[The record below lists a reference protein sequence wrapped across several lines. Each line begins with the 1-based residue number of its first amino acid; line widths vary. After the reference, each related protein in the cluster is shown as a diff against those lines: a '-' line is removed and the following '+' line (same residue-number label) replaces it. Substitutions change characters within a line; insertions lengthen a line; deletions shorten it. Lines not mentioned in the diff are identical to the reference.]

1 MKKFNIKFYEN
12 RKIYF
17 TITAVLLAIGIVFN
31 IIFGTTLDIQFKGG
45 AMLDYAYSGEI
56 STSDVE
62 NIVEEVTGQNVD
74 VRVYSSM
81 VDTNGEASNGMSITF
96 AGTDSITV
104 EQQDAIT
111 SAIKELYPDSG
122 LTVEETTSV
131 DRTFRCSCQL
141 FCTFF
146 AKCLIAVAITF
157 LLLVIYIAFRFRK
170 IGGASAGVISIIA
183 LLHDV
188 VLVYFT
194 FVVFQMPI
202 NDNFIAVILTILGY
216 SLNNTIIIY
225 DRIRENRRT
234 LGPKAKTSDLVNLS
248 INQTLTRSIY
258 TSLCTFVAIAC
269 VYVVGMAY
277 GLSSVTTFALPMMV
291 GVLVGCY
298 SSVCITGPLY
308 VMWRNHKDK
317 AATEAK

>member
-17 TITAVLLAIGIVFN
+17 GITIALFVIGIIFN

-45 AMLDYAYSGEI
+45 AMLDYTYTGEI

-62 NIVEEVTGQNVD
+62 SIVEDVTGQNVD
-74 VRVYSSM
+74 IRVYSSM
-81 VDTNGEASNGMSITF
+81 VDTNGANTNGMSITF

-104 EQQDAIT
+104 DQQDAIS
-111 SAIKELYPDSG
+111 SAILEKYPDSA
-122 LTVEETTSV
+122 LTVEETSSV
-131 DRTFRCSCQL
+131 DRTVGTS
-141 FCTFF
+141 FF

-157 LLLVIYIAFRFRK
+157 VLLVIYIAFRFRK
-170 IGGASAGVISIIA
+170 IGGASAGIISIIA

-188 VLVYFT
+188 LLVYFT
-194 FVVFQMPI
+194 FVIFRMPI
-202 NDNFIAVILTILGY
+202 NDNFIAVMLTILGY

-225 DRIRENRRT
+225 DRIRENRRA
-234 LGPKAKTSDLVNLS
+234 LGPKAQTSELVNLS

-258 TSLCTFVAIAC
+258 TSLCTFVAIGC

-277 GLSSVTTFALPMMV
+277 GLTSVTTFALPMMV
-291 GVLVGCY
+291 GILVGCY

-308 VMWRNHKDK
+308 VMWRNYKDK
-317 AATEAK
+317 ISVKAK

>member
-17 TITAVLLAIGIVFN
+17 GITIALFVIGIIFN

-45 AMLDYAYSGEI
+45 AMLDYTYTGEI

-62 NIVEEVTGQNVD
+62 SIVEDVTGQNVD
-74 VRVYSSM
+74 IRVYSSM
-81 VDTNGEASNGMSITF
+81 VDTNGANTNGMSITF

-104 EQQDAIT
+104 DQQDAIS
-111 SAIKELYPDSG
+111 SAILEKYPDSA
-122 LTVEETTSV
+122 LTVEETSSV
-131 DRTFRCSCQL
+131 DRTVGTS
-141 FCTFF
+141 FF

-157 LLLVIYIAFRFRK
+157 VLLVIYIAFRFRK
-170 IGGASAGVISIIA
+170 IGGASAGIISIIA

-188 VLVYFT
+188 LLVYFT
-194 FVVFQMPI
+194 FVIFRMPI

-225 DRIRENRRT
+225 DRIRENRRA
-234 LGPKAKTSDLVNLS
+234 LGPKAQTSELVNLS

-258 TSLCTFVAIAC
+258 TSLCTFVAIGC

-277 GLSSVTTFALPMMV
+277 GLTSVTTFALPMMV
-291 GVLVGCY
+291 GILVGCY

-308 VMWRNHKDK
+308 VMWRNYKDK
-317 AATEAK
+317 ISVKAK

>member
-17 TITAVLLAIGIVFN
+17 GITIALFAIGIIFN

-45 AMLDYAYSGEI
+45 AMLDYTYTGEI

-62 NIVEEVTGQNVD
+62 SIVEEVTGQNVD
-74 VRVYSSM
+74 IRVYSSM
-81 VDTNGEASNGMSITF
+81 VDTNGANTNGMSITF

-104 EQQDAIT
+104 DQQDAIS
-111 SAIKELYPDSG
+111 SAILEKYPDSA
-122 LTVEETTSV
+122 LTIEETSSV
-131 DRTFRCSCQL
+131 DRTVGTS
-141 FCTFF
+141 FF

-157 LLLVIYIAFRFRK
+157 VLLVIYIAFRFRK
-170 IGGASAGVISIIA
+170 IGGASAGIISIIA

-188 VLVYFT
+188 LLVYFT
-194 FVVFQMPI
+194 FVIFRMRI

-225 DRIRENRRT
+225 DRIRENRRA
-234 LGPKAKTSDLVNLS
+234 LGPKAQTSELVNLS

-258 TSLCTFVAIAC
+258 TSLCTFVAIGC

-277 GLSSVTTFALPMMV
+277 GLTSVTTFALPMMV
-291 GVLVGCY
+291 GILVGCY

-308 VMWRNHKDK
+308 VMWRNYKDK
-317 AATEAK
+317 TSVKAK

>member
-1 MKKFNIKFYEN
+1 MKKFNIRFYEN

-17 TITAVLLAIGIVFN
+17 TITIALLVLGVIFTV
-31 IIFGTTLDIQFKGG
+31 IFGTALDIEFKGG
-45 AMLDYAYSGEI
+45 VMLEYAYSGTI
-56 STSDVE
+56 DTSEVE
-62 NIVEEVTGQNVD
+62 SAVESATGQNAD
-74 VRVYSSM
+74 VRVYENLA
-81 VDTNGEASNGMSITF
+81 DANGNPENSLSITF

-104 EQQDAIT
+104 EQQEEIANQI
-111 SAIKELYPDSG
+111 SQAYPDAN
-122 LTVEETTSV
+122 LRIEETSSV
-131 DRTFRCSCQL
+131 DRTVGT
-141 FCTFF
+141 TFF
-146 AKCLIAVAITF
+146 AKCLVAVAITF
-157 LLLVIYIAFRFRK
+157 VLLVIYIAFRFRK
-170 IGGASAGVISIIA
+170 IGGASAGIISIIA

-194 FVVFQMPI
+194 FVVFRMPI

-225 DRIRENRRT
+225 DRIRENRRV
-234 LGPKAKTSDLVNLS
+234 LGPKAKTSELVNLS

-269 VYVVGMAY
+269 VYVVGVIY
-277 GLSSVTTFALPMMV
+277 GLTSVTTFALPMMV

-308 VMWRNHKDK
+308 VMWRNYKDK
-317 AATEAK
+317 KKARAV

>member
-17 TITAVLLAIGIVFN
+17 GITIALLAIGIIFN

-45 AMLDYAYSGEI
+45 AMLDYTYTGEI

-62 NIVEEVTGQNVD
+62 SIVEDVTGQNVD
-74 VRVYSSM
+74 IRVYSSM
-81 VDTNGEASNGMSITF
+81 VDTNGANTNGMSITF

-104 EQQDAIT
+104 DQQDAIS
-111 SAIKELYPDSG
+111 SAILEKYPDSA
-122 LTVEETTSV
+122 LTVEETSSV
-131 DRTFRCSCQL
+131 DRTVGTS
-141 FCTFF
+141 FF

-157 LLLVIYIAFRFRK
+157 VLLVIYIAFRFRK
-170 IGGASAGVISIIA
+170 IGGASAGIISIIA

-188 VLVYFT
+188 LLVYFT
-194 FVVFQMPI
+194 FVIFRMPI

-225 DRIRENRRT
+225 DRIRENRRA
-234 LGPKAKTSDLVNLS
+234 LGPKAQTSELVNLS

-258 TSLCTFVAIAC
+258 TSLCTFVAIGC

-277 GLSSVTTFALPMMV
+277 GLTSVTTFALPMMV
-291 GVLVGCY
+291 GILVGCY

-308 VMWRNHKDK
+308 VMWRNYKDK
-317 AATEAK
+317 TSVKAK

>member
-1 MKKFNIKFYEN
+1 MKKFNIRFYEN

-17 TITAVLLAIGIVFN
+17 TITIALLVLGVIFN
-31 IIFGTTLDIQFKGG
+31 VIFGTTLDIQFKGG
-45 AMLDYAYSGEI
+45 VMLEYAYSGEI
-56 STSDVE
+56 DTTAVE
-62 NIVEEVTGQNVD
+62 AAVESATGQNAD
-74 VRVYSSM
+74 VRIYENLA
-81 VDTNGEASNGMSITF
+81 DANGNPENSLSISF

-104 EQQDAIT
+104 EQQEEIANQI
-111 SAIKELYPDSG
+111 SQAYPDAN
-122 LTVEETTSV
+122 LRIEETSSV
-131 DRTFRCSCQL
+131 DRTVGT
-141 FCTFF
+141 TFF
-146 AKCLIAVAITF
+146 AKCLVAVAITF
-157 LLLVIYIAFRFRK
+157 VLLVIYIAFRFRK
-170 IGGASAGVISIIA
+170 IGGASAGIISIIA

-194 FVVFQMPI
+194 FVVFRMPI

-225 DRIRENRRT
+225 DRIRENRRV
-234 LGPKAKTSDLVNLS
+234 LGPKAKTSELVNLS

-269 VYVVGMAY
+269 VYVVGVIY
-277 GLSSVTTFALPMMV
+277 GLTSVTTFALPMMV

-308 VMWRNHKDK
+308 VMWRNYKDK
-317 AATEAK
+317 KKARAV

>member
-17 TITAVLLAIGIVFN
+17 GITIALLVVGVIFN

-45 AMLDYAYSGEI
+45 AMLDYSFSGDIDTGE
-56 STSDVE
+56 VE
-62 NIVEEVTGQNVD
+62 SIVEEVTGQNVD
-74 VRVYSSM
+74 VGVYSSM
-81 VDTNGEASNGMSITF
+81 VDTNGASSSGLSITF

-104 EQQDAIT
+104 DEQNAIT
-111 SAIKELYPDSG
+111 SAILEKYPESG
-122 LTVEETTSV
+122 LVIEETTSV
-131 DRTFRCSCQL
+131 DRTVGT
-141 FCTFF
+141 TFF
-146 AKCLIAVAITF
+146 AKCLVAVAITF
-157 LLLVIYIAFRFRK
+157 VLLVIYIAFRFRK
-170 IGGASAGVISIIA
+170 IGGASAGIISIIA

-188 VLVYFT
+188 ILVYFT
-194 FVVFQMPI
+194 FVVFRMPI

-225 DRIRENRRT
+225 DRIRENRRSM
-234 LGPKAKTSDLVNLS
+234 GPKAKTSELVNLS
-248 INQTLTRSIY
+248 INQTLTRSVY

-269 VYVVGMAY
+269 VYVVGMLY

-291 GVLVGCY
+291 GILVGCY

-317 AATEAK
+317 AKAESSAR

>member
-17 TITAVLLAIGIVFN
+17 GITIALFAIGIIFN

-45 AMLDYAYSGEI
+45 AMLDYTYTGEI

-62 NIVEEVTGQNVD
+62 SIVEDVTGQNVD
-74 VRVYSSM
+74 IRVYSSM
-81 VDTNGEASNGMSITF
+81 VDTNGANTNGMSITF

-104 EQQDAIT
+104 DQQDAIS
-111 SAIKELYPDSG
+111 SAILEKYPDSA
-122 LTVEETTSV
+122 LTVEETSSV
-131 DRTFRCSCQL
+131 DRTVGTS
-141 FCTFF
+141 FF

-157 LLLVIYIAFRFRK
+157 VLLVIYIAFRFRK
-170 IGGASAGVISIIA
+170 IGGASAGIISIIA

-188 VLVYFT
+188 LLVYFT
-194 FVVFQMPI
+194 FVIFRMPI

-225 DRIRENRRT
+225 DRIRENRRA
-234 LGPKAKTSDLVNLS
+234 LGPKAQTSELVNLS

-258 TSLCTFVAIAC
+258 TSLCTFVAIGC

-277 GLSSVTTFALPMMV
+277 GLTSVTTFALPMMV
-291 GVLVGCY
+291 GILVGCY

-308 VMWRNHKDK
+308 VMWRNYKDK
-317 AATEAK
+317 ASVKAK

>member
-17 TITAVLLAIGIVFN
+17 GITIALFAIGIIFN

-45 AMLDYAYSGEI
+45 AMLDYTYTGEI

-62 NIVEEVTGQNVD
+62 SIVEDVTGQNVD
-74 VRVYSSM
+74 IRVYSSM
-81 VDTNGEASNGMSITF
+81 VDTNGANTNGMSITF

-104 EQQDAIT
+104 DQQDAIS
-111 SAIKELYPDSG
+111 SAILEKYPDSA
-122 LTVEETTSV
+122 LTVEETSSV
-131 DRTFRCSCQL
+131 DRTVGTS
-141 FCTFF
+141 FF

-157 LLLVIYIAFRFRK
+157 VLLVIYIAFRFRK
-170 IGGASAGVISIIA
+170 IGGASAGIISIIA

-188 VLVYFT
+188 LLVYFT
-194 FVVFQMPI
+194 FVIFRMPI

-225 DRIRENRRT
+225 DRIRENRRV
-234 LGPKAKTSDLVNLS
+234 LGPKAQTSELVNLS

-258 TSLCTFVAIAC
+258 TSLCTFVAIGC

-277 GLSSVTTFALPMMV
+277 GLTSVTTFALPMMV
-291 GVLVGCY
+291 GILVGCY

-308 VMWRNHKDK
+308 VMWRNYKDK
-317 AATEAK
+317 TSVKAK

>member
-1 MKKFNIKFYEN
+1 MKKFNIRFYEN

-17 TITAVLLAIGIVFN
+17 TITIALLVLGVIFN
-31 IIFGTTLDIQFKGG
+31 VIFGTTLDIQFKGG
-45 AMLDYAYSGEI
+45 VMLEYAYSGTI
-56 STSDVE
+56 DTSAVE
-62 NIVEEVTGQNVD
+62 SAVESATGQNAD
-74 VRVYSSM
+74 VRVYENLA
-81 VDTNGEASNGMSITF
+81 DANGNPENSLSISF

-104 EQQDAIT
+104 EQQEEIANQI
-111 SAIKELYPDSG
+111 AQAYPDAN
-122 LTVEETTSV
+122 LRIEETSSV
-131 DRTFRCSCQL
+131 DRTVGT
-141 FCTFF
+141 TFF
-146 AKCLIAVAITF
+146 AKCLVAVAITF
-157 LLLVIYIAFRFRK
+157 VLLVIYIAFRFRK
-170 IGGASAGVISIIA
+170 IGGASAGIISIIA

-194 FVVFQMPI
+194 FVVFRMPI

-225 DRIRENRRT
+225 DRIRENRRV
-234 LGPKAKTSDLVNLS
+234 LGPKAKTSELVNLS

-269 VYVVGMAY
+269 VYVVGVVY

-291 GVLVGCY
+291 GILVGCY

-308 VMWRNHKDK
+308 VMWRNYKDK
-317 AATEAK
+317 KKARAG

>member
-1 MKKFNIKFYEN
+1 MKKFNIRFYEN

-17 TITAVLLAIGIVFN
+17 TITIALLVLGVIFN
-31 IIFGTTLDIQFKGG
+31 VIFGTTLDIQFKGG
-45 AMLDYAYSGEI
+45 VMLEYAYSGTI
-56 STSDVE
+56 DTSAVE
-62 NIVEEVTGQNVD
+62 SAVESATGQNAD
-74 VRVYSSM
+74 VRVYENLA
-81 VDTNGEASNGMSITF
+81 DANGNPENSLSISF

-104 EQQDAIT
+104 EQQEEIANQI
-111 SAIKELYPDSG
+111 AQAYPDAN
-122 LTVEETTSV
+122 LRIEETSSV
-131 DRTFRCSCQL
+131 DRTVGT
-141 FCTFF
+141 TFF
-146 AKCLIAVAITF
+146 AKCLVAVAITF
-157 LLLVIYIAFRFRK
+157 VLLVIYIAFRFRK
-170 IGGASAGVISIIA
+170 IGGASAGIISIIA

-194 FVVFQMPI
+194 FVVFRMPI

-225 DRIRENRRT
+225 DRIRENRRV
-234 LGPKAKTSDLVNLS
+234 LGPKAKTSELVNLS

-269 VYVVGMAY
+269 VYVVGVVY

-291 GVLVGCY
+291 GILVGCY

-308 VMWRNHKDK
+308 VMWRNYKDK
-317 AATEAK
+317 KKARAV

>member
-17 TITAVLLAIGIVFN
+17 GITIALLVVGVIFN
-31 IIFGTTLDIQFKGG
+31 IIFGTTLDVQFKGG
-45 AMLDYAYSGEI
+45 AMLDYSFSGDIDTGE
-56 STSDVE
+56 VE
-62 NIVEEVTGQNVD
+62 SIVEEVTGQNVD
-74 VRVYSSM
+74 VGVYSSM
-81 VDTNGEASNGMSITF
+81 VDTNGASSSGLSITF

-104 EQQDAIT
+104 DEQNAIT
-111 SAIKELYPDSG
+111 SAILEKYPESG
-122 LTVEETTSV
+122 LVIEETTSV
-131 DRTFRCSCQL
+131 DRTVGT
-141 FCTFF
+141 TFF
-146 AKCLIAVAITF
+146 AKCLVAVAITF
-157 LLLVIYIAFRFRK
+157 VLLVIYIAFRFRK
-170 IGGASAGVISIIA
+170 IGGASAGIISIIA

-188 VLVYFT
+188 ILVYFT
-194 FVVFQMPI
+194 FVVFRMPI

-225 DRIRENRRT
+225 DRIRENRRSM
-234 LGPKAKTSDLVNLS
+234 GPKAKTSELVNLS
-248 INQTLTRSIY
+248 INQTLTRSVY

-269 VYVVGMAY
+269 VYVVGMLY

-291 GVLVGCY
+291 GILVGCY

-317 AATEAK
+317 AKAESSAR

>member
-17 TITAVLLAIGIVFN
+17 GITIALFAIGIIFN

-45 AMLDYAYSGEI
+45 AMLDYTYTGEI

-62 NIVEEVTGQNVD
+62 SIVEDVTGQNVD
-74 VRVYSSM
+74 IRVYSSM
-81 VDTNGEASNGMSITF
+81 VDTNGANTNGMSITF

-104 EQQDAIT
+104 DQQDAIS
-111 SAIKELYPDSG
+111 SAILEKYPDSA
-122 LTVEETTSV
+122 LTIEETSSV
-131 DRTFRCSCQL
+131 DRTVGTS
-141 FCTFF
+141 FF

-157 LLLVIYIAFRFRK
+157 VLLVIYIAFRFRK
-170 IGGASAGVISIIA
+170 IGGAAAGIISIIA

-188 VLVYFT
+188 LLVYFT
-194 FVVFQMPI
+194 FVIFRMPI

-225 DRIRENRRT
+225 DRIRENRRA
-234 LGPKAKTSDLVNLS
+234 LGPKAQTSELVNLS

-258 TSLCTFVAIAC
+258 TSLCTFVAIGC

-277 GLSSVTTFALPMMV
+277 GLTSVTTFALPMMV
-291 GVLVGCY
+291 GILVGCY

-308 VMWRNHKDK
+308 VMWRNYKDK
-317 AATEAK
+317 TSVKAK

>member
-17 TITAVLLAIGIVFN
+17 GITITLLVVGVIFN
-31 IIFGTTLDIQFKGG
+31 IIFGTTLDVQFKGG
-45 AMLDYAYSGEI
+45 AMLDYSFSGEI
-56 STSDVE
+56 DTGEVE
-62 NIVEEVTGQNVD
+62 SIVEEVTGQNVD
-74 VRVYSSM
+74 VGVYSSM
-81 VDTNGEASNGMSITF
+81 VDTNGASSSGLSITF

-104 EQQDAIT
+104 DEQNAIT
-111 SAIKELYPDSG
+111 SAILEKYPDSG
-122 LTVEETTSV
+122 LVIEETTSV
-131 DRTFRCSCQL
+131 DRTVGT
-141 FCTFF
+141 TFF
-146 AKCLIAVAITF
+146 AKCLVAVAITF
-157 LLLVIYIAFRFRK
+157 VLLVIYIAFRFRK
-170 IGGASAGVISIIA
+170 IGGASAGIISIIA

-188 VLVYFT
+188 ILVYFT
-194 FVVFQMPI
+194 FVVFRMPI

-225 DRIRENRRT
+225 DRIRENRRSM
-234 LGPKAKTSDLVNLS
+234 GPKAKTSELVNLS
-248 INQTLTRSIY
+248 INQTLTRSVY

-269 VYVVGMAY
+269 VYVVGMLY

-291 GVLVGCY
+291 GILVGCY

-317 AATEAK
+317 VKAESSAK

>member
-17 TITAVLLAIGIVFN
+17 GITIALLVVGVIFN
-31 IIFGTTLDIQFKGG
+31 IIFGTTLDVQFKGG
-45 AMLDYAYSGEI
+45 AMLDYSFSGEI
-56 STSDVE
+56 DTGEVE
-62 NIVEEVTGQNVD
+62 SIVEEVTGQNVD
-74 VRVYSSM
+74 VGVYSSM
-81 VDTNGEASNGMSITF
+81 VDTNGASSSGLSITF

-104 EQQDAIT
+104 DEQNAIT
-111 SAIKELYPDSG
+111 SAILEKYPDSG
-122 LTVEETTSV
+122 LVIEETTSV
-131 DRTFRCSCQL
+131 DRTVGT
-141 FCTFF
+141 TFF
-146 AKCLIAVAITF
+146 AKCLVAVAITF
-157 LLLVIYIAFRFRK
+157 VLLVIYIAFRFRK
-170 IGGASAGVISIIA
+170 IGGASAGIISIIA

-188 VLVYFT
+188 ILVYFT
-194 FVVFQMPI
+194 FVVFRMPI

-225 DRIRENRRT
+225 DRIRENRRSM
-234 LGPKAKTSDLVNLS
+234 GPKAKTSELVNLS
-248 INQTLTRSIY
+248 INQTLTSSVY

-269 VYVVGMAY
+269 VYVVGMLY

-291 GVLVGCY
+291 GILVGCY

-317 AATEAK
+317 VKAESSAK

>member
-17 TITAVLLAIGIVFN
+17 GITIALFAIGIIFN

-45 AMLDYAYSGEI
+45 AMLDYTYTGEI

-62 NIVEEVTGQNVD
+62 SIVEDVTGQNVD
-74 VRVYSSM
+74 IRVYSSM
-81 VDTNGEASNGMSITF
+81 VDTNGANTNGMSITF

-104 EQQDAIT
+104 DQQDAIS
-111 SAIKELYPDSG
+111 SAILEKYPDSA
-122 LTVEETTSV
+122 LTVEETSSV
-131 DRTFRCSCQL
+131 DRTVGTS
-141 FCTFF
+141 FF

-157 LLLVIYIAFRFRK
+157 VLLVIYIAFRFRK
-170 IGGASAGVISIIA
+170 IGGASAGIISIIA

-188 VLVYFT
+188 LLVYFT
-194 FVVFQMPI
+194 FVIFRMPI

-225 DRIRENRRT
+225 DRIRENCRA
-234 LGPKAKTSDLVNLS
+234 LGPKAQTSELVNLS

-258 TSLCTFVAIAC
+258 TSLCTFVAIGC
-269 VYVVGMAY
+269 VYVMGMAY
-277 GLSSVTTFALPMMV
+277 GLTSVTTFALPMMV
-291 GVLVGCY
+291 GILVGCY

-308 VMWRNHKDK
+308 VMWRNYKDK
-317 AATEAK
+317 ISVKAK

>member
-17 TITAVLLAIGIVFN
+17 GITIALFAIGIIFN
-31 IIFGTTLDIQFKGG
+31 IIFSTTLDIQFKGG
-45 AMLDYAYSGEI
+45 AMLDYTYTGEI

-62 NIVEEVTGQNVD
+62 SIVEDVTGQNVD
-74 VRVYSSM
+74 IRVYSSM
-81 VDTNGEASNGMSITF
+81 VDTNGANTNGMSITF

-104 EQQDAIT
+104 DQQDAIS
-111 SAIKELYPDSG
+111 SAILEKYPDSA
-122 LTVEETTSV
+122 LTVEETSSV
-131 DRTFRCSCQL
+131 DRTVGTS
-141 FCTFF
+141 FF

-157 LLLVIYIAFRFRK
+157 VLLVIYIAFRFRK
-170 IGGASAGVISIIA
+170 IGGASAGIISIIA

-188 VLVYFT
+188 LLVYFT
-194 FVVFQMPI
+194 FVIFRMPI

-225 DRIRENRRT
+225 DRIRENRRA
-234 LGPKAKTSDLVNLS
+234 LGPKAQTSELVNLS

-258 TSLCTFVAIAC
+258 TSLCTFVAIGC

-277 GLSSVTTFALPMMV
+277 GLTSVTTFALPMMV
-291 GVLVGCY
+291 GILVGCY

-308 VMWRNHKDK
+308 VMWRNYKDK
-317 AATEAK
+317 TSVKAK

>member
-17 TITAVLLAIGIVFN
+17 GITIALFAIGIIFN

-45 AMLDYAYSGEI
+45 AMLDYTYTGEI

-62 NIVEEVTGQNVD
+62 SIVEDVTGQNVD
-74 VRVYSSM
+74 IRVYSSM
-81 VDTNGEASNGMSITF
+81 VDTNGANTNGMSITF

-104 EQQDAIT
+104 DQQDAIS
-111 SAIKELYPDSG
+111 SAILEKYPDSA
-122 LTVEETTSV
+122 LTVEETSSV
-131 DRTFRCSCQL
+131 DRTVGTS
-141 FCTFF
+141 FF

-157 LLLVIYIAFRFRK
+157 VLLVIYIAFRFRK
-170 IGGASAGVISIIA
+170 IGGASAGIISIIA

-188 VLVYFT
+188 LLVYFT
-194 FVVFQMPI
+194 FVIFRMPI

-225 DRIRENRRT
+225 DRIRENRRA
-234 LGPKAKTSDLVNLS
+234 LGPKAQTWELVNLS

-258 TSLCTFVAIAC
+258 TSMCTFVAIGC

-277 GLSSVTTFALPMMV
+277 GLTSVTTFALPMMV
-291 GVLVGCY
+291 GILVGCY

-308 VMWRNHKDK
+308 VMWRNYKDK
-317 AATEAK
+317 ISVKAK

>member
-1 MKKFNIKFYEN
+1 MKKFNIRFYEN

-17 TITAVLLAIGIVFN
+17 TITIALLVLGVIFN
-31 IIFGTTLDIQFKGG
+31 VIFGTTLDIQFKGG
-45 AMLDYAYSGEI
+45 VMLEYAYSGEI
-56 STSDVE
+56 DTSAVE
-62 NIVEEVTGQNVD
+62 AAVESATGQNAD
-74 VRVYSSM
+74 VRVYENLA
-81 VDTNGEASNGMSITF
+81 DANGNPENSLSITF

-104 EQQDAIT
+104 EQQEEIANQI
-111 SAIKELYPDSG
+111 SQAYPDAN
-122 LTVEETTSV
+122 LRIEETSSV
-131 DRTFRCSCQL
+131 DRTVGT
-141 FCTFF
+141 TFF
-146 AKCLIAVAITF
+146 AKCLVAVAITF
-157 LLLVIYIAFRFRK
+157 VLLVIYIAFRFRK
-170 IGGASAGVISIIA
+170 IGGASAGIISIIA

-194 FVVFQMPI
+194 FVVFRMPI

-225 DRIRENRRT
+225 DRIRENRRV
-234 LGPKAKTSDLVNLS
+234 LGPKAKTSELVNLS

-269 VYVVGMAY
+269 VYVVGVIY
-277 GLSSVTTFALPMMV
+277 GLTSVTTFALPMMV

-308 VMWRNHKDK
+308 VMWRNYKDK
-317 AATEAK
+317 KKARAV

>member
-17 TITAVLLAIGIVFN
+17 GITIALFAIGIIFN

-45 AMLDYAYSGEI
+45 AMLDYTYTGEI

-62 NIVEEVTGQNVD
+62 SIVEDVTGQNVD
-74 VRVYSSM
+74 IRVYSSM
-81 VDTNGEASNGMSITF
+81 VDTNGANTNGMSITF

-104 EQQDAIT
+104 DQQDAIS
-111 SAIKELYPDSG
+111 SAILEKYPDSA
-122 LTVEETTSV
+122 LTVEETSSV
-131 DRTFRCSCQL
+131 DRTVGTS
-141 FCTFF
+141 FF

-157 LLLVIYIAFRFRK
+157 VLLVIYIAFRFRK
-170 IGGASAGVISIIA
+170 IGGASVGIISIIA

-188 VLVYFT
+188 LLVYFT
-194 FVVFQMPI
+194 FVIFRMPI

-225 DRIRENRRT
+225 DRIRENRRA
-234 LGPKAKTSDLVNLS
+234 LGPKAQTSELVNLS

-258 TSLCTFVAIAC
+258 TSLCTFVAIGC

-277 GLSSVTTFALPMMV
+277 GLTSVTTFALPMMV
-291 GVLVGCY
+291 GILVGCY

-308 VMWRNHKDK
+308 VMWRNYKDK
-317 AATEAK
+317 ISVKAK

>member
-131 DRTFRCSCQL
+131 DRRY
-141 FCTFF
+141 
-146 AKCLIAVAITF
+146 VF
-157 LLLVIYIAFRFRK
+157 LC
-170 IGGASAGVISIIA
+170 
-183 LLHDV
+183 
-188 VLVYFT
+188 
-194 FVVFQMPI
+194 QMP
-202 NDNFIAVILTILGY
+202 DCGGY
-216 SLNNTIIIY
+216 HVPAS
-225 DRIRENRRT
+225 
-234 LGPKAKTSDLVNLS
+234 
-248 INQTLTRSIY
+248 
-258 TSLCTFVAIAC
+258 
-269 VYVVGMAY
+269 
-277 GLSSVTTFALPMMV
+277 
-291 GVLVGCY
+291 CY
-298 SSVCITGPLY
+298 LY
-308 VMWRNHKDK
+308 RFPFP
-317 AATEAK
+317 

>member
-17 TITAVLLAIGIVFN
+17 GITIALFAIGIIFN

-45 AMLDYAYSGEI
+45 AMLDYTYTGEI

-62 NIVEEVTGQNVD
+62 SIVEDVTGQNVD
-74 VRVYSSM
+74 IRVYSSM
-81 VDTNGEASNGMSITF
+81 VDTNGANTNGMSITF

-104 EQQDAIT
+104 DQQDAIS
-111 SAIKELYPDSG
+111 SAILEKYPDSA
-122 LTVEETTSV
+122 LTVEETSSV
-131 DRTFRCSCQL
+131 DRTVGTS
-141 FCTFF
+141 FF

-157 LLLVIYIAFRFRK
+157 VLLVIYIAFRFRK
-170 IGGASAGVISIIA
+170 IGGASAGIISIIA

-188 VLVYFT
+188 LLVYFT
-194 FVVFQMPI
+194 FVIFRMPI

-225 DRIRENRRT
+225 DRIRENRRA
-234 LGPKAKTSDLVNLS
+234 LGPKAQASELVNLS

-258 TSLCTFVAIAC
+258 TSLCTFVAIGC

-277 GLSSVTTFALPMMV
+277 GLTSVTTFALPMMV
-291 GVLVGCY
+291 GILVGCY

-308 VMWRNHKDK
+308 VMWRNYKDK
-317 AATEAK
+317 TSVKAK

>member
-17 TITAVLLAIGIVFN
+17 GITIALFAIGIIFN

-45 AMLDYAYSGEI
+45 AMLDYTYTGEI

-62 NIVEEVTGQNVD
+62 SIVEEVTGQNVD
-74 VRVYSSM
+74 IRVYSSM
-81 VDTNGEASNGMSITF
+81 VDTNGANTNGMSITF

-104 EQQDAIT
+104 DQQDAIS
-111 SAIKELYPDSG
+111 SAILEKYPDSA
-122 LTVEETTSV
+122 LTIEETSSV
-131 DRTFRCSCQL
+131 DRTVGTS
-141 FCTFF
+141 FF

-157 LLLVIYIAFRFRK
+157 VLLVIYIAFRFRK
-170 IGGASAGVISIIA
+170 IGGASAGIISIIA

-188 VLVYFT
+188 LLVYFT
-194 FVVFQMPI
+194 FVIFRMPI

-225 DRIRENRRT
+225 DRIRENRRA
-234 LGPKAKTSDLVNLS
+234 LGPKAQTSELVNLS
-248 INQTLTRSIY
+248 INQTLTRSID
-258 TSLCTFVAIAC
+258 TSLCTFVAIGC

-277 GLSSVTTFALPMMV
+277 GLTSVTTFALPMMV
-291 GVLVGCY
+291 GILVGCY

-308 VMWRNHKDK
+308 VMWRNYKDK
-317 AATEAK
+317 TSVKAK

>member
-1 MKKFNIKFYEN
+1 MKKFNIRFYEN

-17 TITAVLLAIGIVFN
+17 TITIALLVLGVIFN
-31 IIFGTTLDIQFKGG
+31 VIFGTTLDIQFKGG
-45 AMLDYAYSGEI
+45 VMLEYAYSGTI
-56 STSDVE
+56 DTSAVE
-62 NIVEEVTGQNVD
+62 SAVESATGQNAD
-74 VRVYSSM
+74 VRVYENLADANGNPESSL
-81 VDTNGEASNGMSITF
+81 SISF

-104 EQQDAIT
+104 EQQEEIANQI
-111 SAIKELYPDSG
+111 AQAYPDAN
-122 LTVEETTSV
+122 LRIEETSSV
-131 DRTFRCSCQL
+131 DRTVGT
-141 FCTFF
+141 TFF
-146 AKCLIAVAITF
+146 AKCLVAVAITF
-157 LLLVIYIAFRFRK
+157 VLLVIYIAFRFRK
-170 IGGASAGVISIIA
+170 IGGASAGIISIIA

-194 FVVFQMPI
+194 FVVFRMPI

-225 DRIRENRRT
+225 DRIRENRRV
-234 LGPKAKTSDLVNLS
+234 LGPKAKTSELVNLS

-269 VYVVGMAY
+269 VYVVGVIY

-291 GVLVGCY
+291 GILVGCY

-308 VMWRNHKDK
+308 VMWRNYKDK
-317 AATEAK
+317 KKARAV

>member
-17 TITAVLLAIGIVFN
+17 GITIALFAIGIIFN

-45 AMLDYAYSGEI
+45 AMLDYTYTGEI

-62 NIVEEVTGQNVD
+62 SIVEDVTGQNVD
-74 VRVYSSM
+74 IRVYSSM
-81 VDTNGEASNGMSITF
+81 VDTNGANTNGMSITF

-104 EQQDAIT
+104 DQQDAIS
-111 SAIKELYPDSG
+111 SAILEKYPDSA
-122 LTVEETTSV
+122 LTVEETSSV
-131 DRTFRCSCQL
+131 DRTVGTS
-141 FCTFF
+141 FF

-157 LLLVIYIAFRFRK
+157 VLLVIYIAFRFRK
-170 IGGASAGVISIIA
+170 IGGASAGIISIIA

-188 VLVYFT
+188 LLVYFT
-194 FVVFQMPI
+194 FVIFRMPI

-225 DRIRENRRT
+225 DRIRENRHA
-234 LGPKAKTSDLVNLS
+234 LDPKAQTSELVNLS

-258 TSLCTFVAIAC
+258 TSLCTFVAIGC

-277 GLSSVTTFALPMMV
+277 GLTSVTTFALPMMV
-291 GVLVGCY
+291 GILVGCY

-308 VMWRNHKDK
+308 VMWRNYKDK
-317 AATEAK
+317 TSVKAK

>member
-17 TITAVLLAIGIVFN
+17 GITIALFAIGIIFN

-45 AMLDYAYSGEI
+45 AMLDYTYTGEI

-62 NIVEEVTGQNVD
+62 SIVEEVTGQNVD
-74 VRVYSSM
+74 IRVYSSM
-81 VDTNGEASNGMSITF
+81 VDTNGANTNGMSITF

-104 EQQDAIT
+104 DQQDAIS
-111 SAIKELYPDSG
+111 SAILEKYPDSA
-122 LTVEETTSV
+122 LTIEETSSV
-131 DRTFRCSCQL
+131 DRTVGTS
-141 FCTFF
+141 FF

-157 LLLVIYIAFRFRK
+157 VLLVIYIAFRFRK
-170 IGGASAGVISIIA
+170 IGGASAGIISIIA

-188 VLVYFT
+188 LLVYFT
-194 FVVFQMPI
+194 FVIFRMPI

-225 DRIRENRRT
+225 DRIRENRRA
-234 LGPKAKTSDLVNLS
+234 LGPKAQTSELVNLS

-258 TSLCTFVAIAC
+258 TSLCTFVAIGC

-277 GLSSVTTFALPMMV
+277 GLTSVTTFALPMMV
-291 GVLVGCY
+291 GILVGCY

-308 VMWRNHKDK
+308 VMWRNYKDK
-317 AATEAK
+317 TSVKAK

>member
-17 TITAVLLAIGIVFN
+17 GITIALFVIGIIFN

-45 AMLDYAYSGEI
+45 AMLDYTYTGEI

-62 NIVEEVTGQNVD
+62 SIVEDVTGQNVD
-74 VRVYSSM
+74 IRVYSSM
-81 VDTNGEASNGMSITF
+81 VDTNGANTNGMSITF

-104 EQQDAIT
+104 DQQDAIS
-111 SAIKELYPDSG
+111 SAILEKYPDSA
-122 LTVEETTSV
+122 LTVEETSSV
-131 DRTFRCSCQL
+131 DRTVGTS
-141 FCTFF
+141 FF

-157 LLLVIYIAFRFRK
+157 VLLVIYIAFRFRK
-170 IGGASAGVISIIA
+170 IGGASAGIISIIA

-188 VLVYFT
+188 LLVYFT
-194 FVVFQMPI
+194 FVIFRMPI

-225 DRIRENRRT
+225 DRIRENRRV
-234 LGPKAKTSDLVNLS
+234 LGPKAQTSELVNLS

-258 TSLCTFVAIAC
+258 TSLCTFVAIGC

-277 GLSSVTTFALPMMV
+277 GLTSVTTFALPMMV
-291 GVLVGCY
+291 GILVGCY

-308 VMWRNHKDK
+308 VMWRNYKDK
-317 AATEAK
+317 TSVKAK